1 MGNIELVS
9 DGVIVQLDELI
20 TINFDVSLGI
30 NSDQIEIV
38 AAGNLLNDL
47 NKIKTFSSSIS
58 VDYTNAVFS
67 SYISFLVVY
76 NQSKQVDN
84 CGVFDMKRQRN

>member
-1 MGNIELVS
+1 MGTIELVS

-30 NSDQIEIV
+30 ISDQIEIV

-58 VDYTNAVFS
+58 
-67 SYISFLVVY
+67 
-76 NQSKQVDN
+76 
-84 CGVFDMKRQRN
+84 

>member
-20 TINFDVSLGI
+20 TINFNVSLGI
-30 NSDQIEIV
+30 ISDQIEIV

-58 VDYTNAVFS
+58 
-67 SYISFLVVY
+67 
-76 NQSKQVDN
+76 
-84 CGVFDMKRQRN
+84 